1 MNINPYFTL
10 GASVGDVVSVE
21 KGLFTHV
28 GVVVHGGILQNRP
41 GGHEAII
48 SWQEFS
54 GGQPIKIQHM
64 GLNESVVM
72 TRVRAILA
80 SPRAY
85 NAAFQN
91 CEHTVSQVTRG
102 KAESPQLGA
111 VAIGALLGLVLV
123 GALSD

>member
-1 MNINPYFTL
+1 MNFNPYFNPA
-10 GASVGDVVSVE
+10 ASVGDIVSVQ

-41 GGHEAII
+41 GGHESII
-48 SWQEFS
+48 SWQEFAS
-54 GGQPIKIQHM
+54 GQRIAIQRM
-64 GLNESVVM
+64 GLDEGIVM
-72 TRVRAILA
+72 AHVRAILA

-102 KAESPQLGA
+102 KAESPQFGAFA
-111 VAIGALLGLVLV
+111 VAALIGLVFV
-123 GALSD
+123 GALSE

>member
-1 MNINPYFTL
+1 MNINPYFNS
-10 GASVGDVVSVE
+10 GASVGDVVSVQ

-28 GVVVHGGILQNRP
+28 GVVVPGGILQNRP
-41 GGHEAII
+41 GGHESII
-48 SWQEFS
+48 SWHEFA
-54 GGQPIKIQHM
+54 GGQPMKIQHM
-64 GLNESVVM
+64 GLNEWVVM

-91 CEHTVSQVTRG
+91 CEHTVSRVTRG

-111 VAIGALLGLVLV
+111 VAVGAIIGLVLV
-123 GALSD
+123 GTLSD

>member
-1 MNINPYFTL
+1 MNLNPYFNFD
-10 GASVGDVVSVE
+10 ASVGDVVSVR
-21 KGLFTHV
+21 KGIFTHV

-41 GGHEAII
+41 GGHESII

-64 GLNESVVM
+64 GLNEWVVM

-80 SPRAY
+80 APRSY

-91 CEHTVSQVTRG
+91 CEHTVSQVTQG

-111 VAIGALLGLVLV
+111 VALGALIGLVLV
-123 GALSD
+123 GSLSS

>member
-1 MNINPYFTL
+1 MSIDPYFNF
-10 GASVGDVVSVE
+10 GASIGDVVSVQ

-28 GVVVHGGILQNRP
+28 GVVVPGGILQNRP
-41 GGHEAII
+41 GGHESII

-54 GGQPIKIQHM
+54 GGQPMKIQHM
-64 GLNESVVM
+64 GLDEWVVM

-85 NAAFQN
+85 NAALQN

-102 KAESPQLGA
+102 KAESPQVGA
-111 VAIGALLGLVLV
+111 MAAGALIGLVLV
-123 GALSD
+123 GILSE